1 MKEIG
6 TLLADCFDDQIATKI
21 KLFEA
26 KRIQQLY
33 AKMAT
38 MSHKVPDFKSRLTRM
53 RKQEGSNI
61 PGFGSVNRSG
71 KKNEKIKVPIPHLD

>member
-53 RKQEGSNI
+53 RK
-61 PGFGSVNRSG
+61 
-71 KKNEKIKVPIPHLD
+71 